1 MGTVPDQKN
10 TRETSQPRKRMFC
23 LLLILPGLLA
33 AAPASLTKHVPVKAP
48 SPIYTAPVYN
58 EYTGQGVNHGYG
70 QQGLAYGHGQGA
82 AYGQGYANGAHVTPI
97 KPGHVFTG
105 YPAYSQGHHTDHH
118 VGHQVG
124 HHVGHQV
131 GHHIGHQVGQYTG
144 SHQHY
149 PAGGQYHHQQLPYHP
164 TQYLDSRY
172 PGLGLK
178 TAASTSD

>member
-10 TRETSQPRKRMFC
+10 TRETGQPRKRMFC

-105 YPAYSQGHHTDHH
+105 YPAYTQGRHTGHHA
-118 VGHQVG
+118 GHQAG
-124 HHVGHQV
+124 HH
-131 GHHIGHQVGQYTG
+131 VGQYTG

-149 PAGGQYHHQQLPYHP
+149 PAGGQYQQQLAYPA
-164 TQYLDSRY
+164 TQYLDSRF

-178 TAASTSD
+178 TANTSD

>member
-1 MGTVPDQKN
+1 MGHS
-10 TRETSQPRKRMFC
+10 TRSEEHRKKPRKGMFC

-70 QQGLAYGHGQGA
+70 QQGLAYGHGQG
-82 AYGQGYANGAHVTPI
+82 YANGAHVTPI

-105 YPAYSQGHHTDHH
+105 YPAYSQGH
-118 VGHQVG
+118 QVG
-124 HHVGHQV
+124 HHVGHQA
-131 GHHIGHQVGQYTG
+131 GHHVVQYTG
-144 SHQHY
+144 GHQHY
-149 PAGGQYHHQQLPYHP
+149 PAGGQYQQQLAYPA
-164 TQYLDSRY
+164 TQYLDSRF

-178 TAASTSD
+178 TANTSD